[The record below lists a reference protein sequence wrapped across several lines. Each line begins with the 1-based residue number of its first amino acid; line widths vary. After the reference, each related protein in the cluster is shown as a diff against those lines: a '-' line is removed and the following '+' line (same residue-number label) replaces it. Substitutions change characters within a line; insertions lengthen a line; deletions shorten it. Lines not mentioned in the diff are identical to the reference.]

1 MSLDFA
7 CVAPCQH
14 ITIASFWCLI
24 MCNASYL
31 FQQKNLGETK
41 KLLREAPL
49 EENQKR
55 ELSSA
60 LHLLF
65 KDWLYGNNCLNS
77 CYFLINIV
85 IC

>member
-1 MSLDFA
+1 MSFGFCLCCPLPTLMF
-7 CVAPCQH
+7 
-14 ITIASFWCLI
+14 ASFWCLI
-24 MCNASYL
+24 KCNTPYL
-31 FQQKNLGETK
+31 FQLKNLGETK

-65 KDWLYGNNCLNS
+65 KDWLYGNNYLNS
-77 CYFLINIV
+77 CFSSLV
-85 IC
+85 